1 MSVKRMKIMKSKS
14 TVKSA
19 TDATVS
25 KSAYAEAINNI
36 QSAIQALSKA
46 AQDGD
51 VLAKESIANL
61 SVVMFDLK

>member
-25 KSAYAEAINNI
+25 KSDYAEAINNI

-51 VLAKESIANL
+51 TLAKESIANL
-61 SVVMFDLK
+61 SVVLFDLK

>member
-25 KSAYAEAINNI
+25 KSTYAEAINNI

-51 VLAKESIANL
+51 TLAKESIANL
-61 SVVMFDLK
+61 SVVLFDLK

>member
-25 KSAYAEAINNI
+25 KSNYAEAINNI

-51 VLAKESIANL
+51 TLAKESIANL
-61 SVVMFDLK
+61 SVVLFDLK

>member
-14 TVKSA
+14 TVNSA
-19 TDATVS
+19 TDTTIS

-36 QSAIQALSKA
+36 QSAIQSLSKA

-51 VLAKESIANL
+51 ALAKESIANL

>member
-1 MSVKRMKIMKSKS
+1 MKSKS
-14 TVKSA
+14 TIKSA

-51 VLAKESIANL
+51 ALAKESIANL

>member
-25 KSAYAEAINNI
+25 KSDYAEAINNI

-46 AQDGD
+46 AQDD
-51 VLAKESIANL
+51 DTLAKESIANL
-61 SVVMFDLK
+61 SVVLFDLK

>member
-19 TDATVS
+19 TDAIVS

-51 VLAKESIANL
+51 ALAKESIANL